1 MRLRKI
7 KNAGLQLAKHPE
19 LVIPNPEIHRGKWKK
34 LFNNNNP
41 IHLELGMGKGQFIIK
56 MATLNPDINFI
67 GIERFDSVILQAMKK
82 ALGVKLP
89 NLRLIH
95 FDGARLLDIFEEHE
109 IEKIYLNFSDPW
121 PKSRHAKRRLTYP
134 AFLEIYRKVLV
145 EGGEI
150 EFKTDNV
157 HLFEY
162 SIISFNN
169 NDFIFEDF
177 SVDLHAR
184 DEEIVTTE
192 YEDRFLARNQPIYF
206 VKVKLKGVK

>member
-1 MRLRKI
+1 ML
-7 KNAGLQLAKHPE
+7 
-19 LVIPNPEIHRGKWKK
+19 KK
-34 LFNNNNP
+34 
-41 IHLELGMGKGQFIIK
+41 
-56 MATLNPDINFI
+56 T
-67 GIERFDSVILQAMKK
+67 
-82 ALGVKLP
+82 
-89 NLRLIH
+89 NLSSL
-95 FDGARLLDIFEEHE
+95 
-109 IEKIYLNFSDPW
+109 
-121 PKSRHAKRRLTYP
+121 
-134 AFLEIYRKVLV
+134 LEIYRKVLV

-206 VKVKLKGVK
+206 VKLNSRE